1 MTIATTCRRLASAAL
16 LLASSAV
23 PAAAEDSPPSKYP
36 YDIINAATAR
46 SVVTATTLRG
56 PVKLVDGA
64 GGNIVALVGDDGMLL
79 VDTGIAVARDRIAA
93 ALGGFD
99 GQRLRYVVNTH
110 WHWDHTDGNGWARQ
124 LGAVILAAPN
134 TTRHLSETIR
144 VEEWGHTFE
153 PVDAAD
159 RPSEAVT
166 AERTLRLDGETVEI
180 RPYGPGHTD
189 GDLWVYFE
197 KADVLAT
204 GDGYWNGLYPFI
216 DYVAGGSIDGTIRQ
230 AETVLT
236 AAGKDTLI
244 VPGHGPVA
252 RRAELEQY
260 RDMLVDIRSR
270 VAALKKSGKSLDEV
284 IAAKPTA
291 AYDAVWGTGVISPD
305 LFVALVYR
313 GV

>member
-166 AERTLRLDGETVEI
+166 AERTLHLDGLARI
-180 RPYGPGHTD
+180 RWCSSTASMWLGSRRPVRRTQW
-189 GDLWVYFE
+189 L
-197 KADVLAT
+197 LQTSTSSAT
-204 GDGYWNGLYPFI
+204 GWRCPACWAIAIRCASTWCCSSSSRWWRNCTTTSPASIAIESADWRRYWH
-216 DYVAGGSIDGTIRQ
+216 ARSGS
-230 AETVLT
+230 
-236 AAGKDTLI
+236 
-244 VPGHGPVA
+244 
-252 RRAELEQY
+252 
-260 RDMLVDIRSR
+260 
-270 VAALKKSGKSLDEV
+270 KKTS
-284 IAAKPTA
+284 A
-291 AYDAVWGTGVISPD
+291 
-305 LFVALVYR
+305 F
-313 GV
+313 